1 MKWHPLLKFNSLK
14 YEGCYF
20 SSQLF
25 VYIIQTFKNM
35 LSLLCYL
42 TGFLWKSNNNKNAL
56 IHYNSA
62 CRSFTAV
69 WNLSYICSKSLI
81 NSGFFMGCL
90 HFHFF
95 KSWYP
100 VKPQCSNF
108 HVVEFLKKFYWIQNR
123 GSICLQH
130 WICNSLA
137 HIGIIEYIINY
148 QTI

>member
-1 MKWHPLLKFNSLK
+1 MKDAISHLNSLCTLFK
-14 YEGCYF
+14 HLKICYHF
-20 SSQLF
+20 SVTSQDF
-25 VYIIQTFKNM
+25 CENQIIK
-35 LSLLCYL
+35 
-42 TGFLWKSNNNKNAL
+42 NKNAL